1 MENIKVVDEKGNP
14 IVLIPFKAK
23 SSYVL
28 SRYEAN
34 SVGIDFRDY
43 AKDIV
48 TKHIASEIRKNL
60 FFTEKE
66 NEDGSITIQA
76 ETIYYGI

>member
-1 MENIKVVDEKGNP
+1 MNNIKVVDEKGNP

-23 SSYVL
+23 ASYVL
-28 SRYEAN
+28 SRYEYDN
-34 SVGIDFRDY
+34 TGINLIEY